1 MDETPSQTALRERL
15 RAVGMELFRR
25 EGLRFTMQEAARA
38 IHISKKTIYA
48 VYPSKLTAA
57 QKTTLATVNAL
68 FSGILL
74 TSDDPGRYTPAMRQ
88 QYAAVRDIAENA
100 QDVQVNADAGNG
112 TVEIGY
118 TLHGERH
125 SIQVG

>member
-25 EGLRFTMQEAARA
+25 EGLRFTVQEAARA

-48 VYPSKLTAA
+48 VYPS
-57 QKTTLATVNAL
+57 
-68 FSGILL
+68 
-74 TSDDPGRYTPAMRQ
+74 
-88 QYAAVRDIAENA
+88 
-100 QDVQVNADAGNG
+100 NG
-112 TVEIGY
+112 AVEIGY

-125 SIQVG
+125 RIQVG